1 MRFAIPIAAFSLLL
15 AGCGGTVVKTV
26 CPPLTQ
32 YDRAFN
38 LRLADEVDALPAD
51 SAVVQALVDYKR
63 LRDIVRACGGA

>member
-1 MRFAIPIAAFSLLL
+1 MRFAILIAASSLLL
-15 AGCGGTVVKTV
+15 VGCETVVVKTV

-38 LRLADEVDALPAD
+38 LRLADEIDAMPAD
-51 SAVVQALVDYKR
+51 SAAVQALIDYKK